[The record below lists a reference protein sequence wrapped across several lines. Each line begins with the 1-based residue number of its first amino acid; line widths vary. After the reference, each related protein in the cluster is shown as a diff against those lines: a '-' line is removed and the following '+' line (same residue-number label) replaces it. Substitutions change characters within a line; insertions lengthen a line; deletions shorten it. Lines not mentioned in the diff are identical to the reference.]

1 MKDFI
6 NYIKRYKILFLIEL
20 LVTVAVTVF
29 LVKKNY
35 FYLIPPNWREMGING
50 VSLTYGYMLWSAAN
64 IVSKCLLF
72 ATTPVV
78 TVFTIIRYI
87 IYDNKNQ
94 KVLNNSFPIRNEKN
108 TRHELLI
115 GGIPITISVVLNGLI
130 GNCFAGFAFIHDDTI
145 KWSPNF
151 KITELWVICIT
162 LALCLGAYA
171 FLVFA
176 RKVSSSIGGMIL
188 IYVTGAFLGVCIFG
202 FYIDSNLNIFVGNE
216 ILFELILALCCSF
229 HLVLSIIGLIISDK
243 KLDIAKG
250 GSYYFRPV
258 QIAVCI
264 MSGASFLTW
273 MLGWFDS
280 EKGGLTPLYTIF
292 SVILSLLVTV
302 CVYFLTGAKKI
313 SNKTK
318 ANMERA

>member
-1 MKDFI
+1 
-6 NYIKRYKILFLIEL
+6 
-20 LVTVAVTVF
+20 
-29 LVKKNY
+29 
-35 FYLIPPNWREMGING
+35 MGING

-130 GNCFAGFAFIHDDTI
+130 GHIFAGFAFIHDDTI

-202 FYIDSNLNIFVGNE
+202 FYIDPNLNIFVGNE

-229 HLVLSIIGLIISDK
+229 HLVLSIIGLIIADK

-250 GSYYFRPV
+250 GSYYFKPV

-292 SVILSLLVTV
+292 SVILSLLVTA
-302 CVYFLTGAKKI
+302 CVYFLTGAKKNI
-313 SNKTK
+313 K
-318 ANMERA
+318 

>member
-1 MKDFI
+1 MKEQKGLKMKDFMNI
-6 NYIKRYKILFLIEL
+6 IKRYKILFLIEI

-29 LVKKNY
+29 LIKKIHL
-35 FYLIPPNWREMGING
+35 YLIPPYWHMTTING
-50 VSLTYGYMLWSAAN
+50 VGLTSGYMIWSVADT
-64 IVSKCLLF
+64 ISECLF
-72 ATTPVV
+72 WATTPVV
-78 TVFTIIRYI
+78 IIFTIIRYI

-108 TRHELLI
+108 TRYELLI
-115 GGIPITISVVLNGLI
+115 GGLPITISVILYGLI
-130 GNCFAGFAFIHDDTI
+130 DYCLSGFSFVYDEAL
-145 KWSPNF
+145 KWKPDFNIS
-151 KITELWVICIT
+151 ELWMFYIT

-188 IYVTGAFLGVCIFG
+188 IYVTGAFLGVFIFG
-202 FYIDSNLNIFVGNE
+202 FFIDPNLNKFVGNE
-216 ILFELILALCCSF
+216 ILFELIIAICCSF
-229 HLVLSIIGLIISDK
+229 HLVLSIIGLIIADK

-250 GSYYFRPV
+250 GSYYFKPV

-292 SVILSLLVTV
+292 SVILSLLVTA
-302 CVYFLTGAKKI
+302 CVYFLTGAKKNI
-313 SNKTK
+313 K
-318 ANMERA
+318 